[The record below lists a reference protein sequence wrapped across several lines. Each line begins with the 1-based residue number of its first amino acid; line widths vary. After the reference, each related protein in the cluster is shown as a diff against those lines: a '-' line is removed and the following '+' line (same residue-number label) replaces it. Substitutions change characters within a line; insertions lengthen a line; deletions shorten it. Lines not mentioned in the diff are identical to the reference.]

1 MVLKGKVER
10 QGGDEKESL
19 ARKEETEKEPEVDKD
34 QDLEFDLEAK
44 GARGEIIERR
54 EKFI

>member
-1 MVLKGKVER
+1 M
-10 QGGDEKESL
+10 

-34 QDLEFDLEAK
+34 QDLEFDIEAK